1 MFKRG
6 TIDFIL
12 LKKIIHICWNLTVIF
27 LNFVFQFDYT
37 SQPWGEDSSPLVD
50 TLQSMVCTMKLKT
63 EMTGPTAGAFK
74 SLSLD
79 DRLSKL
85 TRPLDDRT
93 K

>member
-1 MFKRG
+1 MLKRG

-12 LKKIIHICWNLTVIF
+12 LKKNNTYLIEF
-27 LNFVFQFDYT
+27 DSNFSKFSFQFDLT
-37 SQPWGEDSSPLVD
+37 SQPWGEDSSPLVE
-50 TLQSMVCTMKLKT
+50 TLQSMVHNMKLKT

-79 DRLSKL
+79 ERLSKL

>member
-1 MFKRG
+1 MLKRG

-12 LKKIIHICWNLTVIF
+12 LKKINTYLLEF
-27 LNFVFQFDYT
+27 DSNFSKFSFQFDLT
-37 SQPWGEDSSPLVD
+37 SQPWGEDSSPLVE
-50 TLQSMVCTMKLKT
+50 TLQSMVRTMKLKT

-79 DRLSKL
+79 ERLSKL

>member
-1 MFKRG
+1 MGKNCRDLETCRKSQKTYLLEFDSIFFKFS
-6 TIDFIL
+6 I
-12 LKKIIHICWNLTVIF
+12 
-27 LNFVFQFDYT
+27 QFDFT
-37 SQPWGEDSSPLVD
+37 SQPWGEDSSPLVE
-50 TLQSMVCTMKLKT
+50 TLQSMVRTMKLKT

>member
-1 MFKRG
+1 MLKRG

-12 LKKIIHICWNLTVIF
+12 LKKNNTYLLEF
-27 LNFVFQFDYT
+27 DRNFSKFSFQFDLT
-37 SQPWGEDSSPLVD
+37 SQPWGEDSSPLVE
-50 TLQSMVCTMKLKT
+50 TLQSMVHNMKLKT

-79 DRLSKL
+79 ERLSKL

>member
-1 MFKRG
+1 MLEF
-6 TIDFIL
+6 DS
-12 LKKIIHICWNLTVIF
+12 
-27 LNFVFQFDYT
+27 NFSKFSIQFDFT
-37 SQPWGEDSSPLVD
+37 SQPWGEDSSPLVE
-50 TLQSMVCTMKLKT
+50 TLQSMVRTMKLKT